1 MALFIYN
8 ERRDQMD
15 YSQEWVYIISNFGFP
30 IVLST
35 YLLLRFEKKIDH
47 LGEILD
53 NLRDAIIQRGNIN
66 K

>member
-1 MALFIYN
+1 
-8 ERRDQMD
+8 MD